1 MKKSFLAFMVGAICL
16 STVMVEAA
24 PRRRDGDYNL
34 LDCDYTP
41 LQELIRT
48 VRDAKDVQQ
57 LMERGVQMDDP
68 SIKCGGNLLQLA
80 IRRGNPAVVDLILKQ
95 SPKRARES
103 VSVASFN
110 IPGAPENIT
119 MTMFAGYYAP
129 SEQIFQLIANT
140 SGDIQSVDDNG
151 NTVLWYMEQNPV
163 LVATP
168 TMDNVRNS
176 ILIGYSQS
184 SEDVSAD
191 DNASK
196 GASQEKNKK

>member
-1 MKKSFLAFMVGAICL
+1 MKKSLLAFMVGAICL

-24 PRRRDGDYNL
+24 PRRRGGDYNL

-57 LMERGVQMDDP
+57 LMERGGQMDDP

-103 VSVASFN
+103 VSLAGFN

-196 GASQEKNKK
+196 GASQEKK